1 MHKIPIMI
9 SVFIAGLL
17 LLSSACTPALAPAQ
31 PTHEELNFQL
41 STNTTPGNTDAY
53 DSYSFS
59 IYLKREQELA
69 LDFYAEGAAVMVSI
83 FTPSEET
90 WGYNPNPPT
99 TITTEDEKSGCLK
112 QGRIMAAEEGNFTF
126 TTPETG
132 DYLLTV
138 KSASPKGEIEVRV
151 EYQIQ

>member
-17 LLSSACTPALAPAQ
+17 LLSSACTPAPAPAQ
-31 PTHEELNFQL
+31 PAHEELDFQL
-41 STNTTPGNTDAY
+41 STNTTPGNTDEY

-69 LDFYAEGAAVMVSI
+69 LDFHAEGAKVMVSV
-83 FTPSEET
+83 FLPSEET
-90 WGYNPNPPT
+90 WGYNPYPPT
-99 TITTEDEKSGCLK
+99 PDGSEDGKLGHLQK
-112 QGRIMAAEEGNFTF
+112 GRVVAAAEGSFTF
-126 TTPETG
+126 SAPESG

-138 KSASPKGEIEVRV
+138 KSASYRAEIDVHI
-151 EYQIQ
+151 EYHIQ